1 LGKRK
6 AVEKINGGHNSTY
19 SKKQTQT
26 EGPSTSL
33 EGWNTTWL
41 GMPNIT
47 LVETKK
53 SQDVMNSQEKLIILE
68 EIFLDIS
75 KQMLETNYILSLRQL
90 LKIASE

>member
-1 LGKRK
+1 
-6 AVEKINGGHNSTY
+6 
-19 SKKQTQT
+19 
-26 EGPSTSL
+26 
-33 EGWNTTWL
+33 
-41 GMPNIT
+41 
-47 LVETKK
+47 VETEK